1 MAAQSLL
8 MRGSGVQP
16 NEEGERTVSSC
27 VGLVA
32 GEGDELEGRWRRIP
46 STDKTW
52 VASSLTGNIWGCEH
66 HSSSGLKGLR

>member
-1 MAAQSLL
+1 M
-8 MRGSGVQP
+8 
-16 NEEGERTVSSC
+16 SSC

-52 VASSLTGNIWGCEH
+52 VAFSLTGNIWECEH
-66 HSSSGLKGLR
+66 HSSSGRKGLR